1 MLDKSG
7 TIIPLLYLLDLHPGI
22 DDVGPKRKTS
32 SNCVESSSPV
42 VMLESYVLKLLCVQN
57 VLKDATEWVTTKK
70 L

>member
-1 MLDKSG
+1 MQYVD
-7 TIIPLLYLLDLHPGI
+7 IPPCQNKREGI